1 MGNIILLF
9 SSFLYSENPYRYN
22 KISLE
27 LAISAILRA
36 TILYSLGSSG
46 AADICLLTKTGNI
59 CILKFVK
66 VSNYISDFYTKHL
79 KYIFTRRFLLW
90 PKREIPARSVLPNL
104 AGRKHNRP
112 YRDTEKI
119 YIVKPDIIG
128 KDSVASIFV

>member
-9 SSFLYSENPYRYN
+9 SSFLYSENHYRYN

-27 LAISAILRA
+27 LAILKRAI
-36 TILYSLGSSG
+36 ILYSLGSSG

-66 VSNYISDFYTKHL
+66 VSNCISDFYTKHL

-104 AGRKHNRP
+104 AGRKHSRP
-112 YRDTEKI
+112 YRDTKKI
-119 YIVKPDIIG
+119 YIVNPDIIG